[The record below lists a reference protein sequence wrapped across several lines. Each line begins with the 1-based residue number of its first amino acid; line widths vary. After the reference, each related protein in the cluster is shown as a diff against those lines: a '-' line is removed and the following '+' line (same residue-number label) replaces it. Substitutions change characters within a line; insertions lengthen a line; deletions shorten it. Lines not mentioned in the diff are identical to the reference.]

1 MQNGLE
7 TYEDYEKERRI
18 KGLFR
23 ERLELALRCD
33 GATSDFIRQAEA
45 RRDEINEELVGLGV
59 DPYPGLV
66 ENLPNSGG
74 TRSAKEQLITDHLLD
89 LCHIK

>member
-59 DPYPGLV
+59 DPYPG
-66 ENLPNSGG
+66 
-74 TRSAKEQLITDHLLD
+74 RR
-89 LCHIK
+89 